1 MAVMPVIPDSEAVLR
16 RMREVLG
23 KLIQL
28 SDMTRVE
35 IGERLGGGPHLVRR
49 ILNGDTELKARHI
62 LEIAEL
68 IGIRPLE
75 FFHIVFEG
83 EPARPSPLIEKMGE
97 LAAELDSYRAGA
109 MGREREAGEG
119 RPAAGA
125 RTRGAKGTQGA
136 QGAQAGKRAR
146 RRPGPGGRR
155 GRAKGRG

>member
-1 MAVMPVIPDSEAVLR
+1 MPDSDAQLR

-68 IGIRPLE
+68 IGIRPIE
-75 FFHIVFEG
+75 FLHIVFEG
-83 EPARPSPLIEKMGE
+83 EPAKPSPLIEKMGD
-97 LAAELDSYRAGA
+97 LAAELDAYRAGA
-109 MGREREAGEG
+109 MGREREATEG
-119 RPAAGA
+119 RAPVGA
-125 RTRGAKGTQGA
+125 RTPAR
-136 QGAQAGKRAR
+136 KRPR
-146 RRPGPGGRR
+146 RRAGGRKAR
-155 GRAKGRG
+155 TTRTKGK

>member
-49 ILNGDTELKARHI
+49 ILNGETDLKARHI

-68 IGIRPLE
+68 IGIRPIE
-75 FFHIVFEG
+75 FLHIVFEG
-83 EPARPSPLIEKMGE
+83 EPAKPSPLIEKMGD
-97 LAAELDSYRAGA
+97 LAAELDAYRTGA
-109 MGREREAGEG
+109 RGRERETEEG
-119 RPAAGA
+119 RRAAGA
-125 RTRGAKGTQGA
+125 RAQRA

-146 RRPGPGGRR
+146 RRPGPGGRK
-155 GRAKGRG
+155 GRAKGR

>member
-1 MAVMPVIPDSEAVLR
+1 MGVMAVMPVMPDSEAVLR

-109 MGREREAGEG
+109 LGREREAGEG

-125 RTRGAKGTQGA
+125 RTQGA

-146 RRPGPGGRR
+146 RRPGPGGRK

>member
-1 MAVMPVIPDSEAVLR
+1 MPVMPVMPDSEAVLR

-109 MGREREAGEG
+109 LGREREAGEG

-125 RTRGAKGTQGA
+125 RTQGA
-136 QGAQAGKRAR
+136 RGAQAGKRAR
-146 RRPGPGGRR
+146 RRPGPGGRK

>member
-1 MAVMPVIPDSEAVLR
+1 MPVMPVMPAMPDSEAQLR

-49 ILNGDTELKARHI
+49 ILHGDTELKARHI

-68 IGIRPLE
+68 IGIRPIE

-83 EPARPSPLIEKMGE
+83 EPARPSPLIEKMGD
-97 LAAELDSYRAGA
+97 LAAELDAYRAGA
-109 MGREREAGEG
+109 MGREREAAER
-119 RPAAGA
+119 RPPAGA
-125 RTRGAKGTQGA
+125 GTQGA
-136 QGAQAGKRAR
+136 RGPQTAQAGKRVR
-146 RRPGPGGRR
+146 RRPGPGGRK
-155 GRAKGRG
+155 GRAKGRS

>member
-1 MAVMPVIPDSEAVLR
+1 MPVMPVMPDSEAQLR

-49 ILNGDTELKARHI
+49 ILNGDTELKARHV

-68 IGIRPLE
+68 IGIRPIE

-83 EPARPSPLIEKMGE
+83 EPARPSPLIEKMGD
-97 LAAELDSYRAGA
+97 LAAELDAYRAGA
-109 MGREREAGEG
+109 MGREREEAER
-119 RPAAGA
+119 RPVAGA
-125 RTRGAKGTQGA
+125 RTQGT
-136 QGAQAGKRAR
+136 QGAQAGKRVR
-146 RRPGPGGRR
+146 RRPGPGGRK

>member
-1 MAVMPVIPDSEAVLR
+1 MPGSDALLR

-68 IGIRPLE
+68 IGIRPIE
-75 FFHIVFEG
+75 YFHIVFEG
-83 EPARPSPLIEKMGE
+83 EPAKPSPLIEKLGE
-97 LAAELDSYRAGA
+97 LAAELDAYRAGA
-109 MGREREAGEG
+109 LGREREAVEG

-125 RTRGAKGTQGA
+125 RT
-136 QGAQAGKRAR
+136 QAGKKPR
-146 RRPGPGGRR
+146 RRPGPGGRKAR
-155 GRAKGRG
+155 TKGRRPG

>member
-1 MAVMPVIPDSEAVLR
+1 MPVMPDSEAQLR

-49 ILNGDTELKARHI
+49 ILNGETDLKARHI

-83 EPARPSPLIEKMGE
+83 EPATPSPLIEKMGD
-97 LAAELDSYRAGA
+97 LAAELDAYRAGA
-109 MGREREAGEG
+109 LGREREAGE
-119 RPAAGA
+119 
-125 RTRGAKGTQGA
+125 Q
-136 QGAQAGKRAR
+136 
-146 RRPGPGGRR
+146 RPGGG
-155 GRAKGRG
+155 GAGRGGAGGNGGAG

>member
-68 IGIRPLE
+68 IGIWPIE

-83 EPARPSPLIEKMGE
+83 EPAKPSPLIEKMGE

-109 MGREREAGEG
+109 LGREREAGEQ
-119 RPAAGA
+119 RPPAGA
-125 RTRGAKGTQGA
+125 RTQGPKGA

-146 RRPGPGGRR
+146 RRPGPGGRK

>member
-1 MAVMPVIPDSEAVLR
+1 MGVMPVMPDSEAMLR

-68 IGIRPLE
+68 IGIRPIE

-83 EPARPSPLIEKMGE
+83 EPARPSPLIEKMGD
-97 LAAELDSYRAGA
+97 LAAELDAYRAGA
-109 MGREREAGEG
+109 MGREREAEEQ
-119 RPAAGA
+119 RPAAGGG
-125 RTRGAKGTQGA
+125 RQGA
-136 QGAQAGKRAR
+136 QGAQAGKGAR
-146 RRPGPGGRR
+146 RRAGGRKSGTKVKR
-155 GRAKGRG
+155 QS